1 MSISEL
7 LDKILG
13 KIEPYGDTTIDEERY
28 RNIPNYDEA
37 LDFILK
43 RLKEAAK
50 LKDRQEYSIQKIAI
64 ECEDILN
71 EYEIN
76 H

>member
-1 MSISEL
+1 MSISEM

-28 RNIPNYDEA
+28 KNIPNYDEA
-37 LDFILK
+37 LDFVLK

-50 LKDRQEYSIQKIAI
+50 LKDRPEYSIEKIAT

-71 EYEIN
+71 EYGIN

>member
-1 MSISEL
+1 MSISEI
-7 LDKILG
+7 LDKLLG

-28 RNIPNYDEA
+28 KNIKNYEEA
-37 LDFILK
+37 LVFILK
-43 RLKEAAK
+43 RLEESAR
-50 LKDRQEYSIQKIAI
+50 LKNRPEYSIQKIAI

>member
-1 MSISEL
+1 MSISEI

-13 KIEPYGDTTIDEERY
+13 KIEPYGDTRIDEERY
-28 RNIPNYDEA
+28 KNIVNYDEA

-43 RLKEAAK
+43 RLKESAK
-50 LKDRQEYSIQKIAI
+50 LKNRPEYSIQKIAT

-76 H
+76 Y

>member
-1 MSISEL
+1 MSITDIL
-7 LDKILG
+7 KKILG
-13 KIEPYGDTTIDEERY
+13 EIEPYGDTRIDEERY
-28 RNIPNYDEA
+28 KNIPNYEEA
-37 LDFILK
+37 LDFIINKLK
-43 RLKEAAK
+43 ASAK
-50 LKDRQEYSIQKIAI
+50 LKDRPEYSIQKIAI